1 MLLTR
6 DQILAAPEAASVFED
21 VPVPEWGGVAR
32 VKALSGAERDRYE
45 ASLATQRGKKMQMDM
60 TNARA
65 RLVAI
70 AVIDEAG
77 QPLFS
82 PRDAEALGEKS
93 AAALDRVFDAAMR
106 LAGMK
111 ATDLEELT
119 GNFTPG
125 PNGDSTT
132 D

>member
-1 MLLTR
+1 M
-6 DQILAAPEAASVFED
+6 FED